1 MLLILE
7 TITWKPHLETGVE
20 VALQRHASG
29 ERVVYC
35 NLRDGLPACEDESRL
50 HALIDLPATRIRRA
64 SELLGEQGIEW
75 LSPGYARAE
84 LARADEE
91 SARLIEAC
99 RDNTDLKRIQHDGF
113 QDLGWGVLSSAVSF
127 TRNSLVDVHS
137 HRALL
142 QRYCAASILVFEKA
156 CELIDR
162 YRPDQVLLFNGR
174 FATTRA
180 VMRAAEAKGV
190 PWLIHERGADKDRFW
205 LTDCLP
211 HDMRA
216 IQEKML
222 LQWRP
227 EHAEAGHSFFRG
239 RRERVERAWHSFTK
253 AQQYG
258 RLPAEVEAGGDWVAF
273 FTTSEDE
280 MMSIGDRNRNTTFP
294 TQLEAIEAVA
304 AAVKDMPGTRLCV
317 RVHPHTSLKSRE
329 DREKWARLQLPGV
342 LVIQPDDPTD
352 TYALVERAKVVCTY
366 GSTVGVEATY
376 WGTPSLLFARSHYD
390 QLGVCEVATGG
401 AQIAAF
407 LRDPKTYPAERCLP
421 YGAFWALLGEPYR
434 FYKADTLHRGS
445 ICGIYL
451 DDSRSVRTAKR
462 LLGPASRLFG
472 WG

>member
-1 MLLILE
+1 MLLIFE
-7 TITWKPHLETGVE
+7 TITWKPHLETAME
-20 VALQRHASG
+20 VALQRHDAG
-29 ERVVYC
+29 EAVVYV

-50 HALIDLPATRIRRA
+50 HQVIDLPRTRMLRA
-64 SELLGEQGIEW
+64 SEVLREQGIQW
-75 LSPGYARAE
+75 LSPGYSAEARAGAALE
-84 LARADEE
+84 AARMMDG
-91 SARLIEAC
+91 C
-99 RDNTDLKRIQHDGF
+99 KDNADLKRLQLREFH
-113 QDLGWGVLSSAVSF
+113 DLGWGVLSSSVSF
-127 TRNSLVDVHS
+127 TRNSLVDVHN

-156 CELIDR
+156 CELIDQF
-162 YRPDQVLLFNGR
+162 RPDRVLLFNGR

-180 VMRAAEAKGV
+180 VMRAAEARGV
-190 PWLIHERGADKDRFW
+190 PWQIHERGADKDRFW

-211 HDMRA
+211 HDMQR

-222 LQWRP
+222 AQWRP
-227 EHAEAGHSFFRG
+227 EHSEAGHSFFLG

-258 RLPAEVEAGGDWVAF
+258 RLPPEVSAEGDWVAF

-280 MMSIGDRNRNTTFP
+280 MLSIGDRNENRIFP
-294 TQLEAIEAVA
+294 TQMQAIEAAA
-304 AAVKDMPGTRLCV
+304 AAVRELPGTRLCV
-317 RVHPHTSLKSRE
+317 RIHPHTSLKSRA
-329 DREKWARLQLPGV
+329 DREKWARLQIPGV

-352 TYALVERAKVVCTY
+352 TYALIERAKAVCTY

-390 QLGVCEVATGG
+390 QLGVCDIATDA
-401 AQIAAF
+401 AQITRF
-407 LRDPKTYPAERCLP
+407 LREPRLHPREPCLA

-434 FYKADTLHRGS
+434 YYRADSLHRGR
-445 ICGIYL
+445 ICGVYL